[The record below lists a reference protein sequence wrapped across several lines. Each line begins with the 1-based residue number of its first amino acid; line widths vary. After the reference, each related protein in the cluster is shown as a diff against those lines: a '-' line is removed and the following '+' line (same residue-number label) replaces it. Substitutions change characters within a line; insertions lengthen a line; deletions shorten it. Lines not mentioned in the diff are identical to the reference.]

1 MLTIV
6 VVTVFLLLPVE
17 STAYTFSGWTVNG
30 SFTCH
35 CKPDVQC
42 DAKTGACPG
51 GVCVIQQANHLWGDD
66 TTCQTGDVAL
76 SGTAYQTG
84 DSVYTA
90 QRCITGYRGYNESLL
105 HLETYCHPHRAD
117 GQLSW
122 SLDFGQ
128 TFVVFYVDIGP
139 IDERTTID
147 GRVYNTYGAEVYVSE
162 SRTPTPSEL
171 CGLYTGTY
179 HSNTNVQCSN
189 RVGRYV
195 HFIQPNMNITAM
207 KTRYIRVYGYQYY
220 SCNVIEGQ
228 YRFGAA
234 CSRLCNCQNQCD
246 LITGECE
253 GNCTVGWLKDSGGV
267 CREVCRNCDS
277 PHGRSC
283 NGTTGE
289 CYADCD
295 LGYTGFNCQSQCDA
309 HHFGANCA
317 YQCHCQRCDNYDGI
331 CVPPWCD
338 AGYYGR
344 QCHDECLPGTW
355 GIGTQSGCP
364 NDCHC
369 TTICN
374 TTNGYCNDYCFHP
387 YIGDNC
393 SIIKPSLINSTISLE
408 ERKDTIILTISN
420 IEYQTELVSEYVLQ
434 YKLYQHDAFMST
446 TIRPASG
453 RKVREV
459 TGAEVVLHVPFSGQ
473 SINSRY
479 EFLLTPLISTDQYS
493 GVGTSSELIQ
503 YSTGCLQYSDLPS
516 CKHWCLCSLGP
527 EVLCLL
533 TCDYCHTCDS
543 EPRMPSDDN
552 VHFVIT
558 NITIDAMTLKF
569 KSVDAHA
576 DVPAIAIFV
585 THLHN
590 QYANISSLTINAE
603 HTFRG
608 LSSNTEYAIEVT
620 AVLENG
626 VVGHGWTLTAST
638 LKEASDILLPVVFGV
653 VVTVI
658 GIAALSMTVFIL
670 IRRKGRQSL
679 DEEPIEEPIEPYD
692 YIEVEKIGKG
702 VQVQY
707 DGYLVPVVPP
717 NGWDIKPV
725 ETPSDGY
732 ESLHS
737 YACEQR
743 KVHVYDNEKDGTVL

>member
-35 CKPDVQC
+35 CEPDVQC

-51 GVCVIQQANHLWGDD
+51 GVCGIQQADHPWGDD

-76 SGTAYQTG
+76 SGTADQTG

-90 QRCITGYRGYNESLL
+90 QGCIAGYREYNESLHQL
-105 HLETYCHPHRAD
+105 RTYCHPHRAD

-128 TFVVFYVDIGP
+128 TFVVFYVNIGP
-139 IDERTTID
+139 IDERTTIE

-179 HSNTNVQCSN
+179 HSPTNVQCSD

-195 HFIQPNMNITAM
+195 HFIQPNVNITAM
-207 KTRYIRVYGYQYY
+207 KFQHVQVFGYQYY
-220 SCNVIEGQ
+220 ACNVIEGQ

-246 LITGECE
+246 LVTGECE
-253 GNCTVGWLKDSGGV
+253 GNCNVGWQKYNGV

-277 PHGRSC
+277 LHGRSC

-317 YQCHCQRCDNYDGI
+317 YQCHCQRCDNYVGI

-338 AGYYGR
+338 AGYYGE
-344 QCHDECLPGTW
+344 QCHDKCLPGTW
-355 GIGTQSGCP
+355 GRGTQSGCP

-369 TTICN
+369 TTTCN
-374 TTNGYCNDYCFHP
+374 TTNGHCGDDCVHP

-393 SIIKPSLINSTISLE
+393 SIIKPSLINSTISFE

-420 IEYQTELVSEYVLQ
+420 IEYQPELVSEYVLQ
-434 YKLYQHDAFMST
+434 YKLYQHGTFMST

-459 TGAEVVLHVPFSGQ
+459 TGAEVVLHVPFTGQ

-503 YSTGCLQYSDLPS
+503 YSTGCLQYSGLPS
-516 CKHWCLCSLGP
+516 CKHWCLCSLDPG
-527 EVLCLL
+527 VLCLL

-543 EPRMPSDDN
+543 EPLMPSDDN
-552 VHFVIT
+552 VYFVIT
-558 NITIDAMTLKF
+558 NITIDSMTLKF
-569 KSVDAHA
+569 KGLNL
-576 DVPAIAIFV
+576 DVHLDLPIIFTFI
-585 THLHN
+585 THLDN
-590 QYANISSLTINAE
+590 QYANISFSTTNAE

-638 LKEASDILLPVVFGV
+638 LKEASDTLLPVVIGV
-653 VVTVI
+653 VVAVI

-670 IRRKGRQSL
+670 IRRKGRQSQ
-679 DEEPIEEPIEPYD
+679 DEEPVEEPIEPYD
-692 YIEVEKIGKG
+692 YVEVEEIGKV
-702 VQVQY
+702 VQAQ
-707 DGYLVPVVPP
+707 DHGYLVPVVPP

-725 ETPSDGY
+725 ETPSDAY
-732 ESLHS
+732 ESLDS
-737 YACEQR
+737 YACGQR
-743 KVHVYDNEKDGTVL
+743 KVHVYDNETK